1 MNVKLSE
8 EQKIK
13 LLNSDDVY
21 SIMQEILLREKKI
34 DRNKEHFWTI
44 GLANN
49 NQILYIELISMG
61 GTNKTIVEPMQVFR
75 VGVLKGAV
83 KMLLVHN
90 HPSGE
95 LIPSEQ
101 DKDITDRLLQVGIIL
116 DIQVIDHLIISEKA
130 FTSFLDIGLL
140 DILKKSNKYV
150 PAFELEARIRKEAE
164 ALGEERGKY
173 IRNIEIA
180 KELKKKG
187 LEDQVIAEVTGLSL
201 GEIKDLN

>member
-1 MNVKLSE
+1 MNVKPE

-49 NQILYIELISMG
+49 NQILYIELISLG

-90 HPSGE
+90 HPSGD
-95 LIPSEQ
+95 LIPSDQ

-116 DIQVIDHLIISEKA
+116 DIQVIDHLIISEKS
-130 FTSFLDIGLL
+130 FISFLDIGLL

-173 IRNIEIA
+173 LEKLAIA

-187 LEDQVIAEVTGLSL
+187 LGDQVIAEVTGLSL
-201 GEIKDLN
+201 GEIKELN